1 MEQPE
6 GFKIKGQENKVLH
19 LNRAL
24 YRLKQAALLW
34 WKELAGSMKKLGF
47 KCLSSDAGL
56 FVYKTKTD
64 LIVAMVYVDDAM
76 FFGKNKTL
84 VMKKRQEFMDT
95 WECQDLGE
103 VQEFLRM
110 HIKRKGNKIYLDQL
124 SILRKYWNALA
135 CKML

>member
-6 GFKIKGQENKVLH
+6 GFKIKGQEQKVLRLH
-19 LNRAL
+19 HAL
-24 YRLKQAALLW
+24 YRLKQAALSW

-47 KCLSSDAGL
+47 KCLASDAGL

-64 LIVAMVYVDDAM
+64 LIVAVVYVDDAT

-84 VMKKRQEFMDT
+84 VMKKKQKFMDT
-95 WECQDLGE
+95 WECHDLGK

-110 HIKRKGNKIYLDQL
+110 LIKRKGNKIYLDQ
-124 SILRKYWNALA
+124 AV
-135 CKML
+135 CKGAMGVARAPRQ